1 MTDLLDKLLAS
12 LKKTSLGA
20 RLIVVLVGAAMC
32 AIVGLMAV
40 ATTKPHYELAFSGLD
55 DHELAQVC
63 KALSDAGIPFEQSQ
77 PPGPFVVYVDEEE
90 RTSAYMAAY
99 GAGALDKPLEGILS
113 EEGAASVF
121 HSAEERAQGVRK
133 REWQE
138 MEKMLEELDF
148 VAGARVRTSITSSS
162 PLVSGREAKPSASVT
177 LRVAGAADLTR
188 EQAATVAK
196 LVSRGLGVAKEDLV
210 ISDQT
215 GRSLYDGR
223 ETSGQDHEVTDL
235 LAHQGE
241 HDRRL
246 ALESNTV
253 LEEILGPNKA
263 RVHVSSEWDF
273 TRSTLHEESPVKS
286 LVVMESKKSSEKP
299 SGSSGGQAVGVSANT
314 LDPDLPGAAP
324 VGSQPASAT
333 LLEKTNEEKK
343 EYSPSVTREEVVRFV
358 PEMKRLSVALFLDQ
372 SVGED
377 HAKLEEAIK
386 AAVGFDEERGDT
398 FSSVVL
404 PFATAG
410 EPAPGSLPAA
420 AAPPAET
427 SSPNPLLDTL
437 LRRAVEVASALLFL
451 VLLWKTLKGSQKPQA
466 STAQTSTAATSV
478 DAELLARAQVDEL
491 LKSDPAKVGEILS
504 RWAREEPVT
513 TP

>member
-1 MTDLLDKLLAS
+1 MSDLLDKLLAS

-32 AIVGLMAV
+32 AIVGLVAV
-40 ATTKPHYELAFSGLD
+40 TTSQPHYELAFSGLD
-55 DHELAQVC
+55 DHELARVC
-63 KALSDAGIPFEQSQ
+63 KALSDAGIPFRQSQ
-77 PPGPFVVYVDEEE
+77 PPGPFVVYVDEHE

-99 GAGALDKPLEGILS
+99 SAGALDKPLEGILS
-113 EEGAASVF
+113 DERAASVF

-148 VAGARVRTSITSSS
+148 VAGARVRTSVTSSS

-210 ISDQT
+210 ISDQS

-223 ETSGQDHEVTDL
+223 ESTGQDHEVTDL
-235 LAHQGE
+235 LAHQGA

-246 ALESNTV
+246 ALEANTV
-253 LEEILGPNKA
+253 LEEILGANKA

-273 TRSTLHEESPVKS
+273 TRSTLREETPVKS
-286 LVVMESKKSSEKP
+286 LVTLESKKNSEKP
-299 SGSSGGQAVGVSANT
+299 VGSAGGTAVGVSANT
-314 LDPDLPGAAP
+314 LDPDLPNAP
-324 VGSQPASAT
+324 QVGTTPGSY
-333 LLEKTNEEKK
+333 LLEKTSEEKK

-358 PEMKRLSVALFLDQ
+358 PEMKRLSVALFLDR

-404 PFATAG
+404 PFVTSV
-410 EPAPGSLPAA
+410 EPAPGVPPAA
-420 AAPPAET
+420 ATVAPAEKG
-427 SSPNPLLDTL
+427 SLDPLLDML
-437 LRRAVEVASALLFL
+437 LRRAIEIASALVFL
-451 VLLWKTLKGSQKPQA
+451 VLLWKTLKGAKKAQA
-466 STAQTSTAATSV
+466 SSVQTSTGASPV
-478 DAELLARAQVDEL
+478 DTELLARAQVDEL

>member
-1 MTDLLDKLLAS
+1 
-12 LKKTSLGA
+12 
-20 RLIVVLVGAAMC
+20 
-32 AIVGLMAV
+32 
-40 ATTKPHYELAFSGLD
+40 
-55 DHELAQVC
+55 
-63 KALSDAGIPFEQSQ
+63 
-77 PPGPFVVYVDEEE
+77 
-90 RTSAYMAAY
+90 MAAY

-113 EEGAASVF
+113 DEGAASVF

-148 VAGARVRTSITSSS
+148 VAGALVRTSVTSSS
-162 PLVSGREAKPSASVT
+162 PLAGDRGPKPSASVT

-210 ISDQT
+210 ISDQS

-223 ETSGQDHEVTDL
+223 ESSGQDHEVTDL
-235 LAHQGE
+235 LAHQGAY
-241 HDRRL
+241 DRSL
-246 ALESNTV
+246 ALEANTV
-253 LEEILGPNKA
+253 LEQILGPNKA

-286 LVVMESKKSSEKP
+286 LVLMESKKTSEKP
-299 SGSSGGQAVGVSANT
+299 VGSSGGVVGVSANT
-314 LDPDLPGAAP
+314 LDPDLPSATP
-324 VGSQPASAT
+324 VGSQPASAP
-333 LLEKTNEEKK
+333 LLEKTDEQKK
-343 EYSPSVTREEVVRFV
+343 EYQPSVTREEVVRFV
-358 PEMKRLSVALFLDQ
+358 PVMKRLSVALFLDQ

-377 HAKLEEAIK
+377 HSKLEEAIK

-398 FSSVVL
+398 FSSVML

-410 EPAPGSLPAA
+410 DPVPVALAA
-420 AAPPAET
+420 GVAAPSET
-427 SSPNPLLDTL
+427 SSSNPLLDTP
-437 LRRAVEVASALLFL
+437 LRHLVEVASALLFL
-451 VLLWKTLKGSQKPQA
+451 VLLWRTLRGSKKAQA
-466 STAQTSTAATSV
+466 SAAQTSTAATSV

-491 LKSDPAKVGEILS
+491 LKSDPAKVGEVLS

>member
-40 ATTKPHYELAFSGLD
+40 ATSRPHYELAFSGLN

-63 KALSDAGIPFEQSQ
+63 KALSDAGIPFQQSQ
-77 PPGPFVVYVDEEE
+77 PPGPFVVYVDEHE
-90 RTSAYMAAY
+90 RSSAYMAAY
-99 GAGALDKPLEGILS
+99 GAGALDKPLEGILADTS
-113 EEGAASVF
+113 AASVF

-148 VAGARVRTSITSSS
+148 VAGARVRTSVTSSS
-162 PLVSGREAKPSASVT
+162 PLVSAHEQKPSASVT
-177 LRVAGAADLTR
+177 LRVAGATDLTR
-188 EQAATVAK
+188 EQAATVAN
-196 LVSRGLGVAKEDLV
+196 LVSRGLGVAREDLV
-210 ISDQT
+210 ISDQS

-223 ETSGQDHEVTDL
+223 ERSGQDHEVTDL
-235 LAHQGE
+235 LAHQGA

-246 ALESNTV
+246 ALEANTV
-253 LEEILGPNKA
+253 LEEILGANKA

-286 LVVMESKKSSEKP
+286 LVVMESKKASEKP
-299 SGSSGGQAVGVSANT
+299 VGSSGGTAVGVSANT
-314 LDPDLPGAAP
+314 LDPDLPNAAP
-324 VGSQPASAT
+324 VGDTPSSL

-358 PEMKRLSVALFLDQ
+358 PVMKRLSVALFLDQ

-404 PFATAG
+404 PFVTGA
-410 EPAPGSLPAA
+410 EPAPGVPVAAAA
-420 AAPPAET
+420 AAPSET
-427 SSPNPLLDTL
+427 ESVNPLVDAL
-437 LRRAVEVASALLFL
+437 LRRAVEIASALVFL
-451 VLLWKTLKGSQKPQA
+451 VLLWKTLKGSKKAQA
-466 STAQTSTAATSV
+466 SAAQTSTGASSV

-513 TP
+513 TS